1 MGRTLNCD
9 ETAVL
14 KEKFP
19 HQKKTRARKERL
31 TFVKAHLSIIDVLKN
46 VRRCD
51 RLAAVE
57 EEIKDLNE
65 EICQLLENN
74 IQQNQSETENRRLRR
89 LDGGN

>member
-1 MGRTLNCD
+1 MNQQ
-9 ETAVL
+9 E
-14 KEKFP
+14 
-19 HQKKTRARKERL
+19 
-31 TFVKAHLSIIDVLKN
+31 LSCAEL
-46 VRRCD
+46 D